1 VHPIDW
7 TILVAFTAWIVYD
20 GLKRT
25 RDSEAL
31 DGYFLANRSIPW
43 WAAGISVMAT
53 QLSAITM
60 IGTTG
65 QGYTDGMRFI
75 QFYFGLPLAM
85 IILSVT
91 LVPFFY
97 RSKVY
102 TAYEYLERRFDAKTR
117 TFTSLLFLISR
128 GMSCGAVV
136 SAPAVVLSLVLGW
149 NVTATSLLIVTPAVV
164 YTMFGGV
171 QAVTWTDVK
180 IMVIVVFGLLAVIA
194 VAVLGLP
201 EGIAATDALGLAAAT
216 GRLRTFDFSFDLTSQ
231 YRFWSGMIAAL
242 FLFCSYFG
250 TDPSQVQRYLTARS
264 LDEARRSLLVSA
276 YWKIPLQIVVLLVGV
291 LVFAFYVFN
300 RPPLLFSA
308 TEQERLVS
316 GAAAPAYASLQEE
329 FDTAYENRRRA
340 AADFAESRRSGDSAR
355 VAASRA
361 AFRDRNADL
370 ESVHAKA
377 LALAR
382 DNDNGSTF
390 TDVNY
395 IIPTFILTQL
405 PIGLIGL
412 LIVAII
418 MAATDTIAG
427 ELNSLSTAT
436 VIDFYKRWFRPAASD
451 AHYLGVSKAATGL
464 WGVFAS
470 IVAVWAAE
478 LGSLIEVVNRFG
490 SFFYGSILGVFILAV
505 GFPRATS
512 NGAFVGL
519 IAGMASVAWAASFTS
534 VAFLWHN
541 VIGAMVVVIVG
552 LLVSAVSQKAKVK
565 RQRSVESKI
574 VGRVSSDPA
583 QERE

>member
-1 VHPIDW
+1 MHPIDW
-7 TILVAFTAWIVYD
+7 TILVVFTAWIVYD

-25 RDSEAL
+25 KDSTEL
-31 DGYFLANRSIPW
+31 EGYFLAKRSIPW

-65 QGYTDGMRFI
+65 QGYTDGLRFI

-97 RSKVY
+97 KSGVY
-102 TAYEYLERRFDAKTR
+102 TAYEFLEKRFDAKTR
-117 TFTSLLFLISR
+117 TFTSFLFLVSR

-149 NVTATSLLIVTPAVV
+149 NVTATALAITAPAVV

-180 IMVIVVFGLLAVIA
+180 IMVLVVFGLCAVIA
-194 VAVLGLP
+194 AAVFGLP
-201 EGIAATDALGLAAAT
+201 EGIGLGDALGIAATT
-216 GRLRTFDFSFDLTSQ
+216 GRLRTFDFSFDLTNP
-231 YRFWSGMIAAL
+231 YTFWSGTIAAL

-250 TDPSQVQRYLTARS
+250 TDQSQVQRYLTARS
-264 LDEARRSLLVSA
+264 VNEARQSLLVSA
-276 YWKIPLQIVVLLVGV
+276 YWKIPLQLVVLLLGV
-291 LVFAFYVFN
+291 LVFVFYIFT
-300 RPPLLFSA
+300 PPPMLFSA
-308 TEQERLVS
+308 AEESRLRA
-316 GAAAPAYASLQEE
+316 GPAAPSYAVLERE
-329 FDTAYENRRRA
+329 FGTAFEAR
-340 AADFAESRRSGDSAR
+340 R
-355 VAASRA
+355 VAAAELAAWRTSGDAEQVAVAQA
-361 AFRDRNADL
+361 AFRDRNTAL
-370 ESVHAKA
+370 ESVRADA
-377 LALAR
+377 MALAR
-382 DNDNGSTF
+382 ETSGGGAF

-405 PIGLIGL
+405 PIGLVGL

-436 VIDFYKRWFRPAASD
+436 VIDFYKRRVRPVAPD
-451 AHYLGVSKAATGL
+451 AHYLAVSKAATGL
-464 WGVFAS
+464 WGMFA
-470 IVAVWAAE
+470 IAVAVWAAD

-505 GFPRATS
+505 GFPRATA

-519 IAGMASVAWAASFTS
+519 IAGMASVAWVASITS
-534 VAFLWHN
+534 IAFLWHN
-541 VIGAMVVVIVG
+541 VVGAVVVVVVA
-552 LLVSAVSQKAKVK
+552 LMVSAVSHKAHVT
-565 RQRSVESKI
+565 
-574 VGRVSSDPA
+574 GHT
-583 QERE
+583 